1 MAASTPTSDAVDQE
15 RVFAFLSD
23 PQTHC
28 GSSVQRIDTH
38 AASVFLAGSRALK
51 VKRAVKFPF
60 LDYSTLEKRKESCD
74 QEIAINRLFAPQI
87 YRGVVAITKKPDG
100 GLEIAGQGPVAEW
113 AVDMVRFDESK
124 TLDQLASTGSIDRKL
139 AEDVA
144 DSIVRA
150 HEKAAVHKHSSWIQS
165 IRPLIAAN
173 SAALAGH
180 FDSQSI
186 DEIDRESLAAFE
198 KTRDLLRQRES
209 KDWVRRCHGDL
220 HLANIALIEGKPALF
235 DAIEFDPAI
244 ATTDVLYDLAFP
256 LMDFLHYGQS
266 DAANALLNYYLQN
279 TPADNLDGLSALP
292 LFMSMRAAIRSHV
305 LLARKDRDEAT
316 RNAARRSALT
326 YFSLAR
332 RLIKPEPPKLIAVG
346 GLSGTGKSTLA
357 RNLAPF
363 VEPLPGAIV
372 LRSDVFRK
380 RHFGAADIDK
390 LPAEAYRPEVA
401 QLIYEQLAERAK
413 RILSQGYSVIIDAVF
428 ARESERTDSAA
439 LAAKCNVPFC
449 GLFLIAD
456 VETRMKRVDHRTLD
470 ASDATSEIALKQE
483 SYDLGHM
490 DWHLV
495 DASATP
501 EKTLARARALLDEPA

>member
-1 MAASTPTSDAVDQE
+1 MAASESTSDGVDQE
-15 RVFAFLSD
+15 SVFAFLSD
-23 PQTHC
+23 AQTHR

-60 LDYSTLEKRKESCD
+60 LDYSTLEKRKEACD

-124 TLDQLASTGSIDRKL
+124 TLDRLASAGSVNRKL
-139 AEDVA
+139 AEDTA

-150 HEKAAVHKHSSWIQS
+150 HEKAAAHKHSSWVQS
-165 IRPLIAAN
+165 IPSLIAAN
-173 SAALAGH
+173 SEAFSGH
-180 FDSQSI
+180 YDSQSI
-186 DEIDRESLAAFE
+186 DELDRESLAVFE
-198 KTRDLLRQRES
+198 RVHDLLRQRES
-209 KDWVRRCHGDL
+209 KGLVRRCHGDL

-256 LMDFLHYGQS
+256 VMDLLHYEQS
-266 DAANALLNYYLQN
+266 DAANTLLNCYLQS
-279 TPADNLDGLSALP
+279 TPSDNLDGLSALP
-292 LFMSMRAAIRSHV
+292 LFMSIRAAVRSHV
-305 LLARKDRDEAT
+305 LLARQDRDPAT
-316 RNAARRSALT
+316 REAATRSALA

-332 RLIKPEPPKLIAVG
+332 GLIKPAPPKLIAVG

-372 LRSDVFRK
+372 LRSDVIRK

-390 LPAEAYRPEVA
+390 LPGEAYRPEIA
-401 QLIYEQLAERAK
+401 QLIYKQLVERAK

-428 ARESERTDSAA
+428 SRENERSDSAA

-449 GLFLIAD
+449 GLFLTAD
-456 VETRMKRVDHRTLD
+456 VATRMKRVDIRPPD
-470 ASDATSEIALKQE
+470 ASDATSEVVLKQE
-483 SYDLGHM
+483 SYDLGHI

-501 EKTLARARALLDEPA
+501 EKTLARARAVLDDSV